1 MKTAAYGLM
10 TVKHTLEF
18 YLAQSLIAVLVL
30 ALLTGCSGLP
40 RNPVP
45 VEDIRRAEI
54 PGMPGVRAWGGQL
67 NAAFQADLVASIQQ
81 EPAGVFPLDDSGYPI
96 YHGLALSGGGSNGA
110 FGAGILNG
118 WTQAGTRPD
127 FKIVTGI
134 STGAL
139 IAPFAFLGSRY
150 DEQLKTVYTTT
161 RTRDIL
167 ERLNIFR
174 IIFQGE
180 AFAHTTPLKR
190 LIEIHFDTDFLKAVA
205 VAHAQGRRLYVGTTH
220 MDAQAMVVWNMG
232 AIANSGHPDALKLF
246 REVILASSSIP
257 AAFPPVFIKVE
268 VDGQHYDEMHTDGG
282 TVTQVFFHWGT
293 MDLSAAAQTAGRTQ
307 RDGYRGTL
315 YVIRNGKLGPEPEQ
329 VKRRLPEISGRA
341 ISTLIKFAAFN
352 ALNRIHGSTDATHLG
367 FRYAAIPDDFESK
380 ADEVFD
386 PEEMKRLFELGY
398 ELGSTGS
405 AWRDTPPGYL
415 PDQ

>member
-1 MKTAAYGLM
+1 M
-10 TVKHTLEF
+10 TTRHSTQIRP
-18 YLAQSLIAVLVL
+18 AQSLIASLTLILL
-30 ALLTGCSGLP
+30 AGCSALP
-40 RNPVP
+40 RNPIP
-45 VEDIRRAEI
+45 VEDISRAEI
-54 PGMPGVRAWGGQL
+54 PGMSGVRAWGGQL
-67 NAAFQADLVASIQQ
+67 NPDFQADLVASIAQ
-81 EPAGVFPLDDSGYPI
+81 ESADAFPLDDAGYPI

-118 WTQAGTRPD
+118 WSTTGTRPD

-139 IAPFAFLGSRY
+139 IAPFAFLGPGY

-161 RTRDIL
+161 RTSDIL
-167 ERLNIFR
+167 ERLNVFR

-190 LIEIHFDTDFLKAVA
+190 LIEIHFDSDFLKAVA
-205 VAHAQGRRLYVGTTH
+205 AAHNQGRRLYVGTTH
-220 MDAQAMVVWNMG
+220 MDAQALVVWNMG
-232 AIANSGHPDALKLF
+232 AIADSGHPQALDLF
-246 REVILASSSIP
+246 RKVVLASSSIP
-257 AAFPPVFIKVE
+257 VAFPPVFIEVE
-268 VDGQHYDEMHTDGG
+268 VDGRRYDEMHTDGG
-282 TVTQVFFHWGT
+282 TVTQLFFYAGT
-293 MDLSAAAQTAGRTQ
+293 VDLHAAARAAGRTQ

-315 YVIRNGKLGPEPEQ
+315 HVIRNGKLGPEPEQ

-341 ISTLIKFAAFN
+341 ISTLIKYAAFSK
-352 ALNRIHGSTDATHLG
+352 LHSVHGSTNAADLG

-380 ADEVFD
+380 TEEVFD
-386 PEEMKRLFELGY
+386 PREMKRLFELGY

-415 PDQ
+415 LEQ

>member
-1 MKTAAYGLM
+1 M
-10 TVKHTLEF
+10 TTRHSTQIRP
-18 YLAQSLIAVLVL
+18 AQSLIAGLTLILL
-30 ALLTGCSGLP
+30 AGCAALP

-54 PGMPGVRAWGGQL
+54 PGMSGVRAWGGQL
-67 NAAFQADLVASIQQ
+67 NPDFQTDLVASIQQ
-81 EPAGVFPLDDSGYPI
+81 EPAGAFPLDAAGHPI

-110 FGAGILNG
+110 FGAGVLNG
-118 WTQAGTRPD
+118 WTTAGTRPD
-127 FKIVTGI
+127 FKVVTGI

-139 IAPFAFLGSRY
+139 IAPFAFLGPGY

-161 RTRDIL
+161 RTHDIL

-180 AFAHTTPLKR
+180 AFAHTTPLKQ
-190 LIEIHFDTDFLKAVA
+190 LIEIHFNADFLKAVSA
-205 VAHAQGRRLYVGTTH
+205 AHNQGRRLYVGTTH
-220 MDAQAMVVWNMG
+220 MDAQTLVVWNMG
-232 AIANSGHPDALKLF
+232 AIANSGHPDALDLF
-246 REVILASSSIP
+246 QKIILASSSIP
-257 AAFPPVFIKVE
+257 AAFPPVFIEVE
-268 VDGQHYDEMHTDGG
+268 VDGRRYDEMHTDGG
-282 TVTQVFFHWGT
+282 TVTQVFFRAGT
-293 MDLSAAAQTAGRTQ
+293 MDLHAAARTAGRTQ

-341 ISTLIKFAAFN
+341 ISTMIKYTAFN
-352 ALNRIHGSTDATHLG
+352 ELHRIQSNTDATNLG
-367 FRYAAIPDDFESK
+367 FRYAAIPDDFQSK
-380 ADEVFD
+380 AEEVFD
-386 PEEMKRLFELGY
+386 PREMKRLFELGY

-415 PDQ
+415 MEQ

>member
-1 MKTAAYGLM
+1 M
-10 TVKHTLEF
+10 TTRHCAQIRP
-18 YLAQSLIAVLVL
+18 AQSLIASL
-30 ALLTGCSGLP
+30 ALILLAGCSALP
-40 RNPVP
+40 RNPIP
-45 VEDIRRAEI
+45 IEDIRRAEI
-54 PGMPGVRAWGGQL
+54 PGMSGVRAWGGQL
-67 NAAFQADLVASIQQ
+67 NPAFQADLVTSIQE

-127 FKIVTGI
+127 FKVVTGI

-139 IAPFAFLGSRY
+139 IAPFAFLGPGY
-150 DEQLKTVYTTT
+150 DKQLKTVYTTT
-161 RTRDIL
+161 RTHDIL
-167 ERLNIFR
+167 EKLNIFR
-174 IIFQGE
+174 ILFQGE
-180 AFAHTTPLKR
+180 AFARTTPLKH
-190 LIEIHFDTDFLKAVA
+190 LIETHFDANFLAAVA
-205 VAHAQGRRLYVGTTH
+205 AAHNQGRRLYVGTTH
-220 MDAQAMVVWNMG
+220 MDAQTLIVWNMG
-232 AIANSGHPDALKLF
+232 AIANSDHPHALDLF
-246 REVILASSSIP
+246 QKVVLASSSIP

-268 VDGQHYDEMHTDGG
+268 VDGQRYDEMHTDGG
-282 TVTQVFFHWGT
+282 TVTQVFFHGGT
-293 MDLSAAAQTAGRTQ
+293 MDLGAAARAAGRTL

-329 VKRRLPEISGRA
+329 VRRRLPEISGRA
-341 ISTLIKFAAFN
+341 ISTLIKYAAFN
-352 ALNRIHGSTDATHLG
+352 DLYRVHGSTAAANLG

-398 ELGSTGS
+398 ELGSAGS

-415 PDQ
+415 WNKAN